1 LKTTL
6 LTQVDI
12 NVDALDRQTISLVAL
27 QVQKKLTRAKET
39 RWGCPKNWGRPKDTD
54 DGVRCSFSTGSMH
67 ATRSGA
73 SYA

>member
-12 NVDALDRQTISLVAL
+12 DVDALDRQTISLVAL

-39 RWGCPKNWGRPKDTD
+39 RWG
-54 DGVRCSFSTGSMH
+54 
-67 ATRSGA
+67 
-73 SYA
+73 